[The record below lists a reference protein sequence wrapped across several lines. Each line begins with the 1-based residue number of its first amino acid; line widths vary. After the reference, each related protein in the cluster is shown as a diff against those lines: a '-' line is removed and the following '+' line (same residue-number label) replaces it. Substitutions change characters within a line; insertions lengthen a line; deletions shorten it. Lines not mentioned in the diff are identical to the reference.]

1 MALELGIPRSTAIGW
16 LGDSP
21 RQVVSLDL
29 LSLDEQELR
38 YPLIHRFG
46 WCRPRLRLYPAKP
59 KVGLRTT
66 RPDQAWHIDTTVI
79 RLLDGSKA
87 FLHAVIDNFSRR
99 ILAWR
104 LADKFDP
111 ANTIAL
117 LLEAERGTARSDEPP
132 MVVADAGVEN
142 VNAQVDELI
151 HSGVLRRVL
160 ALTELSFSNSMI
172 EAWWRVLKHHW
183 LYLNPLDSIS
193 TLRRLVTFY
202 VQEHNTR
209 LPHSAF
215 HGQTP
220 KDVLFSLPKGRGI
233 RAA

>member
-1 MALELGIPRSTAIGW
+1 M
-16 LGDSP
+16 
-21 RQVVSLDL
+21 
-29 LSLDEQELR
+29 
-38 YPLIHRFG
+38 
-46 WCRPRLRLYPAKP
+46 RLHPAKP
-59 KVGLRTT
+59 KLGLRTT

-117 LLEAERGTARSDEPP
+117 LLEAERGTVRSEEPP
-132 MVVADAGVEN
+132 TLVADAGVEN
-142 VNAQVDELI
+142 VDAQVDELI

-160 ALTELSFSNSMI
+160 ALTELKFSNSMI
-172 EAWWRVLKHHW
+172 EAWWRVLKHQW
-183 LYLNPLDSIS
+183 LYLNSLDSI
-193 TLRRLVTFY
+193 TTIRRLVTFY
-202 VQEHNTR
+202 VREHNTQ

-215 HGQTP
+215 PGQTP
-220 KDVLFSLPKGRGI
+220 DEMYFGRGDHVPRELE
-233 RAA
+233 RARLAARRARLEANRASYCSVCPSEEESEAAA